1 MIIIVIIGMQTLEL
15 AYRLQQEGLHV
26 HPWLQRKG
34 KQRQVLQVEW
44 TQGPGAQID
53 AGGLEVPLQQEQNQV
68 VGSLGA
74 ALAGQLVLFK
84 CRTELTGQIMG

>member
-1 MIIIVIIGMQTLEL
+1 MQTLEL
-15 AYRLQQEGLHV
+15 AYRLHQEGLHV
-26 HPWLQRKG
+26 RPWMQCKG
-34 KQRQVLQVEW
+34 KQRQVLQVEG
-44 TQGPGAQID
+44 TQGPGAQIE

-84 CRTELTGQIMG
+84 CRTELTGQIRG